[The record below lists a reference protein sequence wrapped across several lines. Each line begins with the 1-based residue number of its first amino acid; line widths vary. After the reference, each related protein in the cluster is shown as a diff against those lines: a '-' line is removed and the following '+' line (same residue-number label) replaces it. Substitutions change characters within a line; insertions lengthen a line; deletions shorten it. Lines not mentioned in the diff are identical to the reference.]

1 MASIS
6 KNLQTVLVV
15 EDEGLVRLDAAETLR
30 DAGFAVVE
38 AANAEQALA
47 VVARDESVD
56 LMFTDINM
64 PGPMD
69 GLELARRV
77 SRLRP
82 RIHLLLTS
90 GKVRPTRAQIPDD
103 GAFIPKPY
111 SPEAVTRAVS
121 AMLAT

>member
-1 MASIS
+1 MASTP
-6 KNLQTVLVV
+6 NNRQTVLVV
-15 EDEGLVRLDAAETLR
+15 EDEGLVRLDAVETLR

-56 LMFTDINM
+56 LLFTDINM
-64 PGPMD
+64 PGPID

-77 SRLRP
+77 IRLRP

-90 GKVRPTRAQIPDD
+90 GKVRPTSAQIPDD
-103 GAFIPKPY
+103 GAFLAKPY
-111 SPEAVTRAVS
+111 SPEAVTRAVN
-121 AMLAT
+121 AMLGT